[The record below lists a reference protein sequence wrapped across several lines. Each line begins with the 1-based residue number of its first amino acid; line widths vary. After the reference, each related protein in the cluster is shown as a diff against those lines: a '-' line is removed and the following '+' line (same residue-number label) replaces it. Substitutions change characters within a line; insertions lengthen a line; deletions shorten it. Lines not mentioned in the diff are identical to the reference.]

1 MAISC
6 RVQASRITVP
16 TKPSALQRPLLRR
29 AFKCGWADNN
39 VRTWGAAALRPYA
52 TLGIFV
58 EFAFGDWELVSV
70 FGDPD
75 VQRGEQENA
84 EQQSTDQAA
93 NDDDRKRPLGV

>member
-6 RVQASRITVP
+6 RVQAFQDYGDYKTEGP
-16 TKPSALQRPLLRR
+16 TTPPRAARLRVWWVDYN
-29 AFKCGWADNN
+29 GHG
-39 VRTWGAAALRPYA
+39 GAAAPRAYA

-93 NDDDRKRPLGV
+93 DDDYGEGTL